1 MPPPIPSILLIDDEP
16 SLLESLSIL
25 FSRRGYRVETA
36 QSGRA
41 GIRQLRKDRPDVVVS
56 DIKMPEVTGIDV
68 LRAAREVDL
77 FLPVILI
84 TARADVD
91 TAIQA
96 LNEGAFQ
103 YIQKPFENRE
113 LLAKVENALQLRGRL
128 ASLNAPA
135 AAPRREA
142 RPAGE
147 PRELRAE
154 FRPVGQSPAFGDVLK
169 VAQSVAPTES
179 TVLLQGESGVGKEV
193 FARLLH
199 QLSNRADGPFV
210 TINCG
215 ALPEQLLES
224 ELFGHVKGSFT
235 GAIRDKDGMFKVA
248 QGGTFFLDEVGETT
262 LAIQVKLL
270 RVLQEREIIPVGA
283 TAPEKV
289 NVRIVAAT
297 NKDLEKEVA
306 RGAFRQDLFYR
317 LNVIPMR
324 IPPLRERREDIPL
337 LMDHF
342 LAKRGIER
350 GRERMTKRA
359 MDALLAYHW
368 PGNVR
373 ELENVMERLMI
384 LHVSGRIDF
393 DHLPSKVQE
402 GEPRTL
408 VSDAPPATPTME
420 ILEKAYIKWVLETTE
435 GNKARAAEIL
445 GIDTS
450 TLYRK
455 IDRYALEAP
464 GGRSR

>member
-1 MPPPIPSILLIDDEP
+1 MPPAPPSILLIDDEP

-41 GIRQLRKDRPDVVVS
+41 GIRQLRKERPDVIVS
-56 DIKMPEVTGIDV
+56 DIKMPEVSGIDV

-128 ASLNAPA
+128 APLGAIA
-135 AAPRREA
+135 GGVRR
-142 RPAGE
+142 GE
-147 PRELRAE
+147 PRDGRPE
-154 FRPVGQSPAFGDVLK
+154 FHPIGESPAFQETLA
-169 VAQSVAPTES
+169 VARSVAPTES

-248 QGGTFFLDEVGETT
+248 QGGTFFLDEVGETS

-283 TAPEKV
+283 TTPEKV
-289 NVRIVAAT
+289 NVRIIAAT

-324 IPPLRERREDIPL
+324 IPSLRERREDIPL
-337 LMDHF
+337 LIDHVF
-342 LAKRGIER
+342 AKRGTEK
-350 GRERMTKRA
+350 GRERFTKRA
-359 MDALLAYHW
+359 LDALTAYHW

-373 ELENVMERLMI
+373 ELENVMERLLI
-384 LHVSGRIDF
+384 LHPTGKVDF
-393 DHLPSKVQE
+393 DHLPEKVQQ
-402 GEPRTL
+402 GEPKTL
-408 VSDAPPATPTME
+408 VRETPPATPTME
-420 ILEKAYIKWVLETTE
+420 ILEKAYIKWVLETTD

-455 IDRYALEAP
+455 IDRYAL
-464 GGRSR
+464 

>member
-1 MPPPIPSILLIDDEP
+1 MAAPSPSILIIDDEP

-25 FSRRGYRVETA
+25 LSRRGYRVETA

-41 GIRQLRKDRPDVVVS
+41 GIRQLRKEKPDVIVS
-56 DIKMPEVTGIDV
+56 DIKMPEVSGIDV
-68 LRAAREVDL
+68 LKAAREVDL

-96 LNEGAFQ
+96 LNDGAFQ

-113 LLAKVENALQLRGRL
+113 LLAQVENALQLRGRL
-128 ASLNAPA
+128 SDLNSQMSVLK
-135 AAPRREA
+135 REVN
-142 RPAGE
+142 
-147 PRELRAE
+147 ELRAE
-154 FRPVGQSPAFGDVLK
+154 FQPIGQSLAFDEVLK
-169 VAQSVAPTES
+169 VARSVAPTES

-248 QGGTFFLDEVGETT
+248 QGGTFFLDEVGETS
-262 LAIQVKLL
+262 LSIQVKLL

-283 TAPEKV
+283 TTPEKV
-289 NVRIVAAT
+289 NVRIIAAT

-306 RGAFRQDLFYR
+306 RGSFRQDLFYR
-317 LNVIPMR
+317 LNVIPLR
-324 IPPLRERREDIPL
+324 IPALRERREDIPL
-337 LMDHF
+337 LIDHF
-342 LAKRGIER
+342 LTKRGFEK
-350 GRERMTKRA
+350 GRERITKKA

-373 ELENVMERLMI
+373 ELENVLERLMI
-384 LHVSGRIDF
+384 LHGTGKIDF
-393 DHLPSKVQE
+393 DNLPEKIQL
-402 GEPRTL
+402 GEPKTL
-408 VSDAPPATPTME
+408 VSEAPPATPTME
-420 ILEKAYIKWVLETTE
+420 LIEKAYIKWVLETTE

-455 IDRYALEAP
+455 IDRYGL
-464 GGRSR
+464 

>member
-1 MPPPIPSILLIDDEP
+1 MPPAPPSILLIDDEP

-41 GIRQLRKDRPDVVVS
+41 GIRQLRKERPDVIVS
-56 DIKMPEVTGIDV
+56 DIKMPEVSGIDV

-128 ASLNAPA
+128 APLGAIA
-135 AAPRREA
+135 GGVRR
-142 RPAGE
+142 GE
-147 PRELRAE
+147 PRDGRPE
-154 FRPVGQSPAFGDVLK
+154 FHPIGESPAFQEALA
-169 VAQSVAPTES
+169 VARSVAPTES

-248 QGGTFFLDEVGETT
+248 QGGTFFLDEVGETS

-283 TAPEKV
+283 TTPEKV
-289 NVRIVAAT
+289 NVRIIAAT

-324 IPPLRERREDIPL
+324 IPSLRERREDIPL
-337 LMDHF
+337 LIDHVF
-342 LAKRGIER
+342 AKRGTEK
-350 GRERMTKRA
+350 GRERFTKRA
-359 MDALLAYHW
+359 MDALTAYHW

-373 ELENVMERLMI
+373 ELENVMERLLI
-384 LHVSGRIDF
+384 LHPTGKVDF
-393 DHLPSKVQE
+393 DHLPEKVQQ
-402 GEPRTL
+402 GEPKTL
-408 VSDAPPATPTME
+408 VRETPPATPTME
-420 ILEKAYIKWVLETTE
+420 ILEKAYIKWVLETTD

-455 IDRYALEAP
+455 IDRYAL
-464 GGRSR
+464 

>member
-1 MPPPIPSILLIDDEP
+1 MAAPSPSILIIDDEP

-25 FSRRGYRVETA
+25 LSRRGYRVETA

-41 GIRQLRKDRPDVVVS
+41 GIRQLRKEKPDVIVS
-56 DIKMPEVTGIDV
+56 DIKMPEVSGIDV
-68 LRAAREVDL
+68 LKAAREVDL

-96 LNEGAFQ
+96 LNDGAFQ

-113 LLAKVENALQLRGRL
+113 LLAQVENALQLRGRL
-128 ASLNAPA
+128 SDLNSQMSVLK
-135 AAPRREA
+135 REVN
-142 RPAGE
+142 
-147 PRELRAE
+147 ELRAE
-154 FRPVGQSPAFGDVLK
+154 FQPIGQSPAFDEVLK
-169 VAQSVAPTES
+169 VARSVAPTES

-248 QGGTFFLDEVGETT
+248 QGGTFFLDEVGETS
-262 LAIQVKLL
+262 LSIQVKLL

-283 TAPEKV
+283 TTPEKV
-289 NVRIVAAT
+289 NVRIIAAT

-317 LNVIPMR
+317 LNVIPLR
-324 IPPLRERREDIPL
+324 IPALRERREDIPL
-337 LMDHF
+337 LIDHF
-342 LAKRGIER
+342 LTKRGFEK
-350 GRERMTKRA
+350 GRERITKKA

-373 ELENVMERLMI
+373 ELENVLERLMI
-384 LHVSGRIDF
+384 LHGTGKIDF
-393 DHLPSKVQE
+393 DSLPEKIQL
-402 GEPRTL
+402 GEPKTL
-408 VSDAPPATPTME
+408 VSEAPPATPTME
-420 ILEKAYIKWVLETTE
+420 LIEKAYIKWVLETTE

-455 IDRYALEAP
+455 IDRYGL
-464 GGRSR
+464 

>member
-1 MPPPIPSILLIDDEP
+1 MPPAPPSILLIDDEP

-41 GIRQLRKDRPDVVVS
+41 GIRQLRKERPDVIVS
-56 DIKMPEVTGIDV
+56 DIKMPEVSGIDV
-68 LRAAREVDL
+68 LRAAREMDL

-128 ASLNAPA
+128 APLGTVAGGA
-135 AAPRREA
+135 RR
-142 RPAGE
+142 GE
-147 PRELRAE
+147 PRDGRPE
-154 FRPVGQSPAFGDVLK
+154 FHPIGESPAFQEALG
-169 VAQSVAPTES
+169 VARSVAPTES

-248 QGGTFFLDEVGETT
+248 QGGTFFLDEVGETS

-283 TAPEKV
+283 TTPEKV
-289 NVRIVAAT
+289 NVRIIAAT
-297 NKDLEKEVA
+297 NKDLEKEVG

-324 IPPLRERREDIPL
+324 IPSLRERREDIPL
-337 LMDHF
+337 LIDHVF
-342 LAKRGIER
+342 AKRGTEK
-350 GRERMTKRA
+350 GRERFTKRA
-359 MDALLAYHW
+359 MDALTAYHW

-373 ELENVMERLMI
+373 ELENVMERLLI
-384 LHVSGRIDF
+384 LHPAGRVDF
-393 DHLPSKVQE
+393 DHLPEKVQQ
-402 GEPRTL
+402 GEPKTL
-408 VSDAPPATPTME
+408 VRDTPPATPTME
-420 ILEKAYIKWVLETTE
+420 ILEKAYIKWVLETTD

-455 IDRYALEAP
+455 IDRYAL
-464 GGRSR
+464 

>member
-1 MPPPIPSILLIDDEP
+1 MPAPAPSILLIDDEP

-25 FSRRGYRVETA
+25 LSRRGYRVETA

-41 GIRQLRKDRPDVVVS
+41 GIRQLRKEKPDVIVS

-68 LRAAREVDL
+68 LKAAREVDL

-113 LLAKVENALQLRGRL
+113 LLAQVENALQLRGRL
-128 ASLNAPA
+128 SELNSQMSVLK
-135 AAPRREA
+135 REVN
-142 RPAGE
+142 
-147 PRELRAE
+147 ELRAE
-154 FRPVGQSPAFGDVLK
+154 FQPVGQSAAFNDVLK
-169 VAQSVAPTES
+169 VARSVAPTES

-199 QLSNRADGPFV
+199 QLSNRSDGPFV

-248 QGGTFFLDEVGETT
+248 QGGTFFLDEVGDTS
-262 LAIQVKLL
+262 LSIQVKLL

-283 TAPEKV
+283 TTPEKV
-289 NVRIVAAT
+289 NVRIIAAT

-306 RGAFRQDLFYR
+306 RGTFRQDLFYR
-317 LNVIPMR
+317 LNVIPLR
-324 IPPLRERREDIPL
+324 IPPLRERRDDIPL
-337 LMDHF
+337 LIDHF
-342 LAKRGIER
+342 LAKRGFDK
-350 GRERMTKRA
+350 GRDRITKKA
-359 MDALLAYHW
+359 MEAILAYHW

-373 ELENVMERLMI
+373 ELENALERLMI
-384 LHVSGRIDF
+384 LHESGKIEF
-393 DHLPSKVQE
+393 DNLPEKIQL
-402 GEPRTL
+402 GEPKTL
-408 VSDAPPATPTME
+408 VTEAPPATPTME
-420 ILEKAYIKWVLETTE
+420 LIEKAYIKYVLEHTE

-455 IDRYALEAP
+455 IDRYGL
-464 GGRSR
+464 

>member
-1 MPPPIPSILLIDDEP
+1 MPPAPPSILLIDDEP

-41 GIRQLRKDRPDVVVS
+41 GIRQLRKERPDVIVS
-56 DIKMPEVTGIDV
+56 DIKMPEVSGIDV

-103 YIQKPFENRE
+103 YIQEPFENRE

-128 ASLNAPA
+128 APLGAIA
-135 AAPRREA
+135 GGVRR
-142 RPAGE
+142 GE
-147 PRELRAE
+147 PRDGRPE
-154 FRPVGQSPAFGDVLK
+154 FDPIGESPAFQETLA
-169 VAQSVAPTES
+169 VARSVAPTES

-248 QGGTFFLDEVGETT
+248 QGGTFFLDEVGETS

-283 TAPEKV
+283 TTPEKV
-289 NVRIVAAT
+289 NVRIIAAT

-324 IPPLRERREDIPL
+324 IPSLRERREDIPL
-337 LMDHF
+337 LIDHVF
-342 LAKRGIER
+342 AKRGTEK
-350 GRERMTKRA
+350 GRERFTKRA
-359 MDALLAYHW
+359 LDALTAYHW

-373 ELENVMERLMI
+373 ELENVMERLLI
-384 LHVSGRIDF
+384 LHPTGKVDF
-393 DHLPSKVQE
+393 DHLPEKVQQ
-402 GEPRTL
+402 GEPKTL
-408 VSDAPPATPTME
+408 VRETPPATPTME
-420 ILEKAYIKWVLETTE
+420 ILEKAYIKWVLETTD

-455 IDRYALEAP
+455 IDRYAL
-464 GGRSR
+464 

>member
-1 MPPPIPSILLIDDEP
+1 MAAPAPSILLIDDEP

-25 FSRRGYRVETA
+25 LSRRGYRVETA

-41 GIRQLRKDRPDVVVS
+41 GIRQLRKEKPDVIVS
-56 DIKMPEVTGIDV
+56 DIKMPEVSGIDV
-68 LRAAREVDL
+68 LKAAREVDL

-113 LLAKVENALQLRGRL
+113 LLAQVENALQLRGRL
-128 ASLNAPA
+128 SELNSQMSVLK
-135 AAPRREA
+135 REVSD
-142 RPAGE
+142 
-147 PRELRAE
+147 LRAE
-154 FRPVGQSPAFGDVLK
+154 FQPIGQSTAFNDILK
-169 VAQSVAPTES
+169 IARSVAPTES

-248 QGGTFFLDEVGETT
+248 QGGTFFLDEVGETS
-262 LAIQVKLL
+262 LSIQVKLL
-270 RVLQEREIIPVGA
+270 RVLQEREIIAVGA
-283 TAPEKV
+283 TTPEKV
-289 NVRIVAAT
+289 NVRIIAAT

-306 RGAFRQDLFYR
+306 RGTFRQDLFYR

-324 IPPLRERREDIPL
+324 IPALRERRDDIPL
-337 LMDHF
+337 LIDHF
-342 LAKRGIER
+342 LAKRGFDK
-350 GRERMTKRA
+350 GRERMTRKA
-359 MDALLAYHW
+359 MEALLTYHW

-373 ELENVMERLMI
+373 ELENVLERLMI
-384 LHVSGRIDF
+384 LHGSGKIDF
-393 DHLPSKVQE
+393 DALPEKIQL
-402 GEPRTL
+402 GEPKTL
-408 VSDAPPATPTME
+408 VSEAPPATPTME
-420 ILEKAYIKWVLETTE
+420 LIEKAYIKWVLETTE

-455 IDRYALEAP
+455 IDRYGL
-464 GGRSR
+464 

>member
-1 MPPPIPSILLIDDEP
+1 MPPAPPSILLIDDEP

-41 GIRQLRKDRPDVVVS
+41 GIRQLRKERPDVIVS
-56 DIKMPEVTGIDV
+56 DIKMPEVSGIDV

-128 ASLNAPA
+128 APLGAIA
-135 AAPRREA
+135 GGVRR
-142 RPAGE
+142 GE
-147 PRELRAE
+147 PRDGRPE
-154 FRPVGQSPAFGDVLK
+154 FHPIGESPAFQEALA
-169 VAQSVAPTES
+169 VARSVAPTES

-248 QGGTFFLDEVGETT
+248 QGGTFFLDEVGETS

-283 TAPEKV
+283 TTPEKV
-289 NVRIVAAT
+289 NVRIIAAT

-324 IPPLRERREDIPL
+324 IPSLRERREDIPL
-337 LMDHF
+337 LIDHVF
-342 LAKRGIER
+342 AKRGTEK
-350 GRERMTKRA
+350 GRERFTKRA
-359 MDALLAYHW
+359 MDALTAYHW

-373 ELENVMERLMI
+373 ELENVMERLLI
-384 LHVSGRIDF
+384 LHPTGKVDF
-393 DHLPSKVQE
+393 DHLPEKVQQ
-402 GEPRTL
+402 GEPKTL
-408 VSDAPPATPTME
+408 VRETPPATPTME
-420 ILEKAYIKWVLETTE
+420 ILEKAYIKWV
-435 GNKARAAEIL
+435 
-445 GIDTS
+445 
-450 TLYRK
+450 
-455 IDRYALEAP
+455 
-464 GGRSR
+464 

>member
-1 MPPPIPSILLIDDEP
+1 MPPPVPSILLIDDEP

-25 FSRRGYRVETA
+25 FGRRGYRVDTA

-41 GIRQLRKDRPDVVVS
+41 GIRQLKKERPDVVVS

-68 LRAAREVDL
+68 LKAAREVDL

-91 TAIQA
+91 TAVQA

-113 LLAKVENALQLRGRL
+113 LLAKVEDALQLRSRMSSL
-128 ASLNAPA
+128 AVPATAKRETVREERPESL
-135 AAPRREA
+135 
-142 RPAGE
+142 
-147 PRELRAE
+147 
-154 FRPVGQSPAFGDVLK
+154 PVGQSAAFNEALGM
-169 VAQSVAPTES
+169 ARSVAPTES

-199 QLSNRADGPFV
+199 QLSNRAEGPFV

-270 RVLQEREIIPVGA
+270 RVLQEREIIAVGA
-283 TAPEKV
+283 TTPEKV
-289 NVRIVAAT
+289 NVRIIAAT

-306 RGAFRQDLFYR
+306 RGTFRQDLFYR
-317 LNVIPMR
+317 LNVIPML
-324 IPPLRERREDIPL
+324 IPALRERREDIPL

-342 LAKRGIER
+342 LAKRGMEK
-350 GRERMTKRA
+350 GRDRMTKRA
-359 MDALLAYHW
+359 LDALLAYHW

-373 ELENVMERLMI
+373 ELENAMERLMI
-384 LHVSGRIDF
+384 LHPTGKIDF
-393 DHLPSKVQE
+393 DDLPKKIQQ
-402 GEPRTL
+402 GEPKTL
-408 VSDAPPATPTME
+408 VTDAPPATPTME
-420 ILEKAYIKWVLETTE
+420 ILEKAYIKWVLETTD

-455 IDRYALEAP
+455 IDRYSL
-464 GGRSR
+464 

>member
-1 MPPPIPSILLIDDEP
+1 MPAPIPNILIIDDEP

-25 FSRRGYRVETA
+25 LARRGYRVETA

-41 GIRQLRKDRPDVVVS
+41 GIRQLRKEKPDVIIS

-68 LRAAREVDL
+68 LKAAREVDL

-113 LLAKVENALQLRGRL
+113 LLAQVENALQLRGRL
-128 ASLNAPA
+128 SELNSQMSVLK
-135 AAPRREA
+135 REVS
-142 RPAGE
+142 
-147 PRELRAE
+147 ELRAE
-154 FRPVGQSPAFGDVLK
+154 FQPIGQSPAFEEVLK
-169 VAQSVAPTES
+169 IARSVAPTES

-248 QGGTFFLDEVGETT
+248 QGGTFFLDEVGETS
-262 LAIQVKLL
+262 LSIQVKLL

-283 TAPEKV
+283 TTPEKV
-289 NVRIVAAT
+289 NVRIIAAT
-297 NKDLEKEVA
+297 NKDLEKEVT

-317 LNVIPMR
+317 LNVIPLR

-337 LMDHF
+337 LLDHF
-342 LAKRGIER
+342 LAKRGFEK
-350 GRERMTKRA
+350 GRERISKKA
-359 MDALLAYHW
+359 MDTLIAYHW

-373 ELENVMERLMI
+373 ELENVLERLMI
-384 LHVSGRIDF
+384 LHASGKIDF
-393 DHLPSKVQE
+393 EDLPEKIQQ
-402 GEPRTL
+402 GEPKTL
-408 VSDAPPATPTME
+408 VSEALPATPTME
-420 ILEKAYIKWVLETTE
+420 LIEKAYIKFVLEMTE

-455 IDRYALEAP
+455 IDRYAL
-464 GGRSR
+464 

>member
-1 MPPPIPSILLIDDEP
+1 MPATAPSILLIDDET

-25 FSRRGYRVETA
+25 FNRRGYRVETA

-41 GIRQLRKDRPDVVVS
+41 GIRQLRKERPDVVVS
-56 DIKMPEVTGIDV
+56 DIKMPEITGIDV
-68 LRAAREVDL
+68 LKAAREVDL

-113 LLAKVENALQLRGRL
+113 LLAQVENALQFRGRL
-128 ASLNAPA
+128 SDLNAKVTVLK
-135 AAPRREA
+135 REVTD
-142 RPAGE
+142 
-147 PRELRAE
+147 LRAD
-154 FRPVGQSPAFGDVLK
+154 FQPVGQSEAFHEVLN
-169 VAQSVAPTES
+169 VTRSVAPTES

-199 QLSNRADGPFV
+199 QLSNRAEGPFV

-262 LAIQVKLL
+262 LSIQVKLL

-283 TAPEKV
+283 TNPEKV
-289 NVRIVAAT
+289 NVRIIAAT
-297 NKDLEKEVA
+297 NKELEKEVA
-306 RGAFRQDLFYR
+306 RGTFRQDLFYR
-317 LNVIPMR
+317 LNVIPIR
-324 IPPLRERREDIPL
+324 IPPLRERREDVPL
-337 LMDHF
+337 LIDNYLH
-342 LAKRGIER
+342 KRGVEK
-350 GRERMTKRA
+350 GRERIGKKA
-359 MDALLAYHW
+359 MDALLEYHW

-373 ELENVMERLMI
+373 ELENILERLLI
-384 LHVSGRIDF
+384 LHSTGKIDF
-393 DHLPSKVQE
+393 DDLPEKIQQ
-402 GEPRTL
+402 GEPKTL
-408 VSDAPPATPTME
+408 VTEAPPATPTME
-420 ILEKAYIKWVLETTE
+420 IIEKAYIKWVLGTTE

-455 IDRYALEAP
+455 IDRYAL
-464 GGRSR
+464 

>member
-1 MPPPIPSILLIDDEP
+1 MPAPAPSILLIDDEP

-25 FSRRGYRVETA
+25 LSRRGYRVETA

-41 GIRQLRKDRPDVVVS
+41 GIRQLRKEKPDVIVS
-56 DIKMPEVTGIDV
+56 DIKMPEVSGIDV
-68 LRAAREVDL
+68 LKAAREVDL

-113 LLAKVENALQLRGRL
+113 LLAQVENALQLRGRL
-128 ASLNAPA
+128 SELNSQMSVLK
-135 AAPRREA
+135 REVN
-142 RPAGE
+142 
-147 PRELRAE
+147 ELRAE
-154 FRPVGQSPAFGDVLK
+154 FQPIGQSVAFNDVLK
-169 VAQSVAPTES
+169 IARSVAPTES
-179 TVLLQGESGVGKEV
+179 TVLLQGDSGVGKEV

-248 QGGTFFLDEVGETT
+248 QGGTFFLDEVGETS
-262 LAIQVKLL
+262 LSIQVKLL

-283 TAPEKV
+283 TTPEKV
-289 NVRIVAAT
+289 NVRIIAAT

-306 RGAFRQDLFYR
+306 RGTFRQDLFYR

-324 IPPLRERREDIPL
+324 IPPLRERRDDIPL
-337 LMDHF
+337 LIDHF
-342 LAKRGIER
+342 LAKRGFDK
-350 GRERMTKRA
+350 GRERMTKKA
-359 MDALLAYHW
+359 MEALLTYHW

-373 ELENVMERLMI
+373 ELENVLERLMI
-384 LHVSGRIDF
+384 LHGSGKIDF
-393 DHLPSKVQE
+393 DALPEKIQL
-402 GEPRTL
+402 GEPKTL
-408 VSDAPPATPTME
+408 VSEAPPATPTME
-420 ILEKAYIKWVLETTE
+420 LIEKAYIKWVLETTE

-455 IDRYALEAP
+455 IDRYGL
-464 GGRSR
+464 

>member
-1 MPPPIPSILLIDDEP
+1 MPQPIPSILLIDDEP

-25 FSRRGYRVETA
+25 FNRRGYRVETA

-41 GIRQLRKDRPDVVVS
+41 GIRQLKKERPDVVVS

-68 LRAAREVDL
+68 LKAAREVDL

-103 YIQKPFENRE
+103 FIQKPFENRE
-113 LLAKVENALQLRGRL
+113 LLAKVEDALQLRGRL
-128 ASLNAPA
+128 ANLSGPNGPA
-135 AAPRREA
+135 RRTA
-142 RPAGE
+142 VGE
-147 PRELRAE
+147 ERVDFHPI
-154 FRPVGQSPAFGDVLK
+154 GQSSAFLDVLK
-169 VAQSVAPTES
+169 VAKSVAPTES
-179 TVLLQGESGVGKEV
+179 TVLLHGESGVGKEV

-199 QLSNRADGPFV
+199 QLSSRADGPFV

-248 QGGTFFLDEVGETT
+248 AGGTFFLDEVGETT
-262 LAIQVKLL
+262 PAIQVKLL

-283 TAPEKV
+283 TTPEKV
-289 NVRIVAAT
+289 NVRIIAAT
-297 NKDLEKEVA
+297 NKELEKEVA
-306 RGAFRQDLFYR
+306 RGSFRQDLFYR
-317 LNVIPMR
+317 LNVIPIR
-324 IPPLRERREDIPL
+324 IPPLRERREDISL
-337 LMDHF
+337 LMDHV
-342 LAKRGIER
+342 LYKRGIEK
-350 GRERMTKRA
+350 GRDRITKRA
-359 MDALLAYHW
+359 MDAIISYHW

-373 ELENVMERLMI
+373 ELENVMERLLI
-384 LHVSGRIDF
+384 LHSSGKIDF
-393 DHLPSKVQE
+393 HDLPEKIQL

-408 VSDAPPATPTME
+408 VTDAPPSTPTME
-420 ILEKAYIKWVLETTE
+420 IIEKAYIKWVLETTE

-455 IDRYALEAP
+455 IDRYGL
-464 GGRSR
+464 

>member
-1 MPPPIPSILLIDDEP
+1 LAAPSPSILIIDDEP

-25 FSRRGYRVETA
+25 LSRRGYRVETA

-41 GIRQLRKDRPDVVVS
+41 GIRQLRKEKPDVIVS
-56 DIKMPEVTGIDV
+56 DIKMPEVSGIDV
-68 LRAAREVDL
+68 LKAAREVDL

-96 LNEGAFQ
+96 LNDGAFQ

-113 LLAKVENALQLRGRL
+113 LLAQVENALQLRGRL
-128 ASLNAPA
+128 SDLNSQMSVLK
-135 AAPRREA
+135 REVN
-142 RPAGE
+142 
-147 PRELRAE
+147 ELRAE
-154 FRPVGQSPAFGDVLK
+154 FQPIGQSPAFDEVLK
-169 VAQSVAPTES
+169 VARSVAPTES

-248 QGGTFFLDEVGETT
+248 QGGTFFLDEVGETS
-262 LAIQVKLL
+262 LSIQVKLL

-283 TAPEKV
+283 TTPEKV
-289 NVRIVAAT
+289 NVRIIAAT

-317 LNVIPMR
+317 LNVIPLR
-324 IPPLRERREDIPL
+324 IPALRERREDIPL
-337 LMDHF
+337 LIDHF
-342 LAKRGIER
+342 LTKRGFEK
-350 GRERMTKRA
+350 GRERITKKA

-373 ELENVMERLMI
+373 ELENVLERLMI
-384 LHVSGRIDF
+384 LHGTGKIDF
-393 DHLPSKVQE
+393 DSLPEKIQL
-402 GEPRTL
+402 GEPKTL
-408 VSDAPPATPTME
+408 VSEAPPATPTME
-420 ILEKAYIKWVLETTE
+420 LIEKAYIKWVLETTE

-455 IDRYALEAP
+455 IDRYGL
-464 GGRSR
+464 

>member
-1 MPPPIPSILLIDDEP
+1 MSPAIPSILLIDDEP

-41 GIRQLRKDRPDVVVS
+41 GIRQLRKERPDVVIS
-56 DIKMPEVTGIDV
+56 DIKMPEITGIDV
-68 LRAAREVDL
+68 LKAAREVDL

-84 TARADVD
+84 TARADID

-96 LNEGAFQ
+96 LNEGAFH

-113 LLAKVENALQLRGRL
+113 LLAQVENALQLRGRL
-128 ASLNAPA
+128 AELNSHVSAL
-135 AAPRREA
+135 RREVKD
-142 RPAGE
+142 
-147 PRELRAE
+147 LRTE
-154 FRPVGQSPAFGDVLK
+154 FEPVGQSPAFYEVLK
-169 VAQSVAPTES
+169 ISRSVAPTES

-199 QLSNRADGPFV
+199 QLSNRAAGPFV

-262 LAIQVKLL
+262 PAIQVKLL

-283 TAPEKV
+283 TSPEKV
-289 NVRIVAAT
+289 NVRIIAAT
-297 NKDLEKEVA
+297 NKELEKEVA
-306 RGAFRQDLFYR
+306 RGTFRQDLFYR
-317 LNVIPMR
+317 LNVIPIR

-337 LMDHF
+337 LMDHY
-342 LAKRGIER
+342 LSKRGIEK
-350 GRERMTKRA
+350 GRERITKRA
-359 MDALLAYHW
+359 MDALTAYHW

-373 ELENVMERLMI
+373 ELENILERLVI
-384 LHVSGRIDF
+384 LHGSGKIDF
-393 DHLPSKVQE
+393 DDLPEKIQL
-402 GEPRTL
+402 GEPKTL
-408 VSDAPPATPTME
+408 VSEAPPATPTME
-420 ILEKAYIKWVLETTE
+420 IIEKAYIKWVLEATE

-455 IDRYALEAP
+455 IDRYAL
-464 GGRSR
+464 

>member
-1 MPPPIPSILLIDDEP
+1 MPAPAPSILLIDDEP

-25 FSRRGYRVETA
+25 LSRRGYRVETA

-41 GIRQLRKDRPDVVVS
+41 GIRQLRKEKPDVIVS

-68 LRAAREVDL
+68 LKAAREVDL

-113 LLAKVENALQLRGRL
+113 LLAQIDNALQLRGRL
-128 ASLNAPA
+128 SDLNSQMSVLK
-135 AAPRREA
+135 REVS
-142 RPAGE
+142 
-147 PRELRAE
+147 ELRAE
-154 FRPVGQSPAFGDVLK
+154 FQPIGQSVAFNDILK
-169 VAQSVAPTES
+169 IARSVAPTES

-248 QGGTFFLDEVGETT
+248 QGGTFFLDEVGETS
-262 LAIQVKLL
+262 LSIQVKLL

-283 TAPEKV
+283 TTPEKV
-289 NVRIVAAT
+289 NVRIIAAT

-306 RGAFRQDLFYR
+306 RGTFRQDLFYR

-324 IPPLRERREDIPL
+324 IPALRERRDDIPL
-337 LMDHF
+337 LIDHF
-342 LAKRGIER
+342 LLKRGFEK
-350 GRERMTKRA
+350 GRERMTKKA
-359 MDALLAYHW
+359 MEALLTYHW

-373 ELENVMERLMI
+373 ELENVLERLMI
-384 LHVSGRIDF
+384 LHGSGKIDF
-393 DHLPSKVQE
+393 DALPEKIQL
-402 GEPRTL
+402 GEPKTL
-408 VSDAPPATPTME
+408 VSEAPPATPTME
-420 ILEKAYIKWVLETTE
+420 LIEKAYIKWVLESTE

-455 IDRYALEAP
+455 IDRYGL
-464 GGRSR
+464 